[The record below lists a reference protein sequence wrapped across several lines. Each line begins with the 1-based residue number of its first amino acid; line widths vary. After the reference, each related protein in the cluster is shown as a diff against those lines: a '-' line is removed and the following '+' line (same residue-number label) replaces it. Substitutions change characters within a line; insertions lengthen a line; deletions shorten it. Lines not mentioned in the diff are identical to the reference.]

1 MKYPVHQ
8 HVATTGNPEPGG
20 SHQVV
25 WPERE
30 RERGDPTPRICRAE
44 KLAIYSR
51 GGRPTTAAPV
61 LICAPGRAPKDRGA
75 ADTEHLLLTSR
86 TTSDTRRVPG
96 KDATDG
102 SPRRREDKPPPS
114 ARTEARR
121 RPSASIASR
130 AIGHL
135 HLPGEGVR
143 PPLLPSAD
151 AARQKELPPG
161 VRIVQHLGR
170 LHCRPPV
177 QLRHP
182 IKRSPP
188 DVQRVRMASPHVR
201 ACMGAPRRQ
210 AAVPA
215 APDRCVDAEVVK
227 LANTAPRSS

>member
-1 MKYPVHQ
+1 MKYR
-8 HVATTGNPEPGG
+8 PG
-20 SHQVV
+20 SAANA
-25 WPERE
+25 
-30 RERGDPTPRICRAE
+30 GDPTPRSCRAE

-51 GGRPTTAAPV
+51 GGRPTTAAPA

-75 ADTEHLLLTSR
+75 ADTKHLLLTSR

-102 SPRRREDKPPPS
+102 SPRGREDKPPRS
-114 ARTEARR
+114 VHTEARR

-151 AARQKELPPG
+151 AARPKELPTG

-170 LHCRPPV
+170 LHCRPPMPRRAAR
-177 QLRHP
+177 QEQPRRHHD
-182 IKRSPP
+182 RR
-188 DVQRVRMASPHVR
+188 RVSTDGGGAMRAHRDAVYVRLYCTLKEACMASCLH
-201 ACMGAPRRQ
+201 GS
-210 AAVPA
+210 
-215 APDRCVDAEVVK
+215 
-227 LANTAPRSS
+227 L